1 MLVTILLASVGLALL
16 LGGAE
21 WLVRGASRLARYFG
35 VSPLVTGLT
44 VVAIGTSAPE
54 LAASLISAFQG
65 FGDIALGN
73 VVGSNIVNIGLILGL
88 TALWVPIRV
97 VDTLN
102 TRLIPFLLTVSTVL
116 FLFSWTGFILSRT
129 EGLALL
135 FLLILFLAYTI
146 RTARSKTG
154 TETASETK
162 HPTDAQAK
170 TGVQRSQIKG
180 FLPINVALI
189 LVGLVLLG
197 GGANLFIRGAVEFAR
212 LVGISEAVIGV
223 TVVALGTSL
232 PELAA
237 SISAVR
243 KRLPSMAV
251 GNIVGSNI
259 FNTLFIVGTPAALF
273 PFAVSPSL
281 VSISIPVMLGF
292 TILLMVY
299 CLTKRTVSRA
309 EGGFLLLLVVLY
321 FSSLL
326 RFS

>member
-1 MLVTILLASVGLALL
+1 
-16 LGGAE
+16 
-21 WLVRGASRLARYFG
+21 
-35 VSPLVTGLT
+35 
-44 VVAIGTSAPE
+44 
-54 LAASLISAFQG
+54 
-65 FGDIALGN
+65 
-73 VVGSNIVNIGLILGL
+73 

-292 TILLMVY
+292 TILLMVF